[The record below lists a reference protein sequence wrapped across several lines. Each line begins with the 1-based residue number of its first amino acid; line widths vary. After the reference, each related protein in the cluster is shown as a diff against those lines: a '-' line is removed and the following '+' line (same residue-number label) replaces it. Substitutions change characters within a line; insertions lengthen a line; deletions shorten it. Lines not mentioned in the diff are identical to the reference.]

1 MKSTIHFFN
10 VIGNLIGCRKPIGT
24 DPRRSNMLRVQFAVL
39 AAGMIPM
46 VLAESGFAQRE
57 QAAGLVFTP
66 PPGWKRVQEL
76 QHTSLIAPEGQASV
90 TFFPEEPFTGTAQQR
105 HDEVWAQIVRSA
117 KFMMPPPRQREKT
130 GEFLETCAFFRM
142 ADLNSDASPSEQ
154 LQAIPYICLYTV
166 VKDGLAYTVRLYA
179 LNDIP
184 WATNVTA
191 VRAMVASMSPA
202 RRDTSTST
210 TRPTSAITPNVPIN
224 TLAAGASTQTLPD
237 LNYEPPRNF
246 YRGASHDPDQFSS
259 NEVNASVQVYP
270 FRKVPADVQRQ
281 FRQNLLRD
289 WIDPQFRE
297 QNVAAPVLTN
307 GSIPGAQEVVFA
319 QFTEFL
325 AGSPALRM
333 RVLIVAGGAAALM
346 DVSANS
352 AYSWQRIDPAIRAM
366 IASTRVTA
374 GAKTP
379 ASEGKLINPGPAG
392 RAMAGLYMAITY
404 HPRAF
409 NTSDLAAYY
418 YLFSAEGRVYRKYDE
433 LTVPGGDPSRFDFDA
448 AQRADAVNSGFYSVN
463 GNQLRIQMGSQGREV
478 IATTV
483 EGGHFKIGGDV
494 YDRQ

>member
-1 MKSTIHFFN
+1 
-10 VIGNLIGCRKPIGT
+10 
-24 DPRRSNMLRVQFAVL
+24 MLRIRFAVL
-39 AAGMIPM
+39 AAGLIPL
-46 VLAESGFAQRE
+46 VLADSGFAQRE
-57 QAAGLVFTP
+57 QAAGFVFTP
-66 PPGWKRVQEL
+66 PPGWKRVQL
-76 QHTSLIAPEGQASV
+76 QFTTLISPEGQASV
-90 TFFPEEPFTGTAQQR
+90 TLFPEEPFAGTAQQR
-105 HDEVWAQIVRSA
+105 HDAVWAQIVRSA
-117 KFMMPPPRQREKT
+117 KFMMPPPRQSQKA
-130 GEFLETCAFFRM
+130 GEFLESCAFFRM
-142 ADLNSDASPSEQ
+142 ADVNSNASPSEQ

-202 RRDTSTST
+202 GRDSLTSA
-210 TRPTSAITPNVPIN
+210 TRPTSTMTPNVPIN
-224 TLAAGASTQTLPD
+224 TPADGASTQTLPN

-259 NEVNASVQVYP
+259 NEVNASIQVYP
-270 FRKVPADVQRQ
+270 FRKAPADVQRQ

-297 QNVAAPVLTN
+297 QSVAAPVLTT
-307 GSIPGAQEVVFA
+307 GSIPGAQDVVFA
-319 QFTEFL
+319 QFTEL
-325 AGSPALRM
+325 VAGSPARRM
-333 RVLIVAGGAAALM
+333 RVLIVAAGGAAALI

-366 IASTRVTA
+366 LASTRVEAAPTTA
-374 GAKTP
+374 PRITQG
-379 ASEGKLINPGPAG
+379 PGSAG
-392 RAMAGLYMAITY
+392 HAVAGLYMALVI

-409 NTSDLAAYY
+409 TTSSLAAYY
-418 YLFSAEGRVYRKYDE
+418 YLFSAEGRVYRHYDE
-433 LTVPGGDPSRFDFDA
+433 LSVPGGDPSRFDFDA

-483 EGGHFKIGGDV
+483 EGGHFKIGRDV